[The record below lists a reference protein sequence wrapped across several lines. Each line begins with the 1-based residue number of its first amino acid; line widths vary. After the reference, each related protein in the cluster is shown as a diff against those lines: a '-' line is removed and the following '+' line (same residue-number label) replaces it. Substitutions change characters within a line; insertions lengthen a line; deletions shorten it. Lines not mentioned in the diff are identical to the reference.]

1 MGALVDLFVWIY
13 YRDCVEGLTR
23 KCGGGLSLTISKR
36 VVASLTHE
44 VSSFVLCWSI
54 LIDTCTRH
62 THMLVHT
69 YRYVHT
75 PHTQTHTHPHPHT
88 HCSAHHGS
96 AMQVLAKTSRS
107 KDGWLACRKA
117 GGRELFVLLDAKLS
131 PASVSEAMD
140 ALCDEYFGSVFIH

>member
-1 MGALVDLFVWIY
+1 MWWRIVSYNFEEGSRIPHTRGLFV
-13 YRDCVEGLTR
+13 R
-23 KCGGGLSLTISKR
+23 SL
-36 VVASLTHE
+36 
-44 VSSFVLCWSI
+44 
-54 LIDTCTRH
+54 
-62 THMLVHT
+62 LVHT